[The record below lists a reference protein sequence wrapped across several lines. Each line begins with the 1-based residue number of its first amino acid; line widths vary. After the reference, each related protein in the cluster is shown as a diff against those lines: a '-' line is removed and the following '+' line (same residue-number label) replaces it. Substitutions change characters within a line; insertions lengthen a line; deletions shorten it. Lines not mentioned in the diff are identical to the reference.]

1 MAYNLD
7 KPIADYSISQ
17 LVTVYNDIAR
27 YNGTPLR
34 SSTFR
39 DKATA
44 IKAVENALVQAN
56 ATPEV
61 EEETVPDAREQHTLK
76 DQLQESLAET
86 ETEAA
91 PVATGKRRGRK
102 TSITGNEVIVPLF
115 TKYPLPA
122 GGKPAARWANYTDG
136 MTIDQFGVALR
147 DRKQAIADVRWYVR
161 KGHVKL
167 A

>member
-1 MAYNLD
+1 MPYTLD

-17 LVTVYNDIAR
+17 LVSVYNDIAR
-27 YNGTPLR
+27 YNGTPTR
-34 SSTFR
+34 NSTFR
-39 DKATA
+39 DKKAA

-56 ATPEV
+56 ANPEPEDFV
-61 EEETVPDAREQHTLK
+61 EETVVETKPLK
-76 DQLQESLAET
+76 AQLQESLAET
-86 ETEAA
+86 ETKAE
-91 PVATGKRRGRK
+91 PVAGKRRGRK
-102 TSITGNEVIVPLF
+102 TTITGNEVIVPLF

-122 GGKPAARWANYTDG
+122 GGKPAARWAHYTDG